1 MQRIQSIPQKGTSYL
16 YVTTVILCKRSLSLK
31 DIFVR
36 TKLFQSR
43 KAKNTCVGVTQA
55 RHTFKHWKWDW
66 IFITQIKS
74 TYLVQAAVTAGGR
87 SWTKGLIS
95 AVYSSE
101 NVWFSCRWEPAGV
114 SFNGLLWSNIW
125 SISPLFGLRDPLKGK
140 PASSN
145 RFDSVKR
152 LSVAKRLLLWQK
164 SQVVEKRESLKNGG
178 VQSEISSIS
187 RSCLRTGTSSRCN
200 GRHNFKL
207 PGSRSICSMKII
219 EEAVGIRKNN
229 TQKDVRKSWL
239 TKVLNQNDY

>member
-1 MQRIQSIPQKGTSYL
+1 MDQRLDLGRLFFRECVVFLPLGTCWR
-16 YVTTVILCKRSLSLK
+16 V
-31 DIFVR
+31 
-36 TKLFQSR
+36 
-43 KAKNTCVGVTQA
+43 
-55 RHTFKHWKWDW
+55 
-66 IFITQIKS
+66 
-74 TYLVQAAVTAGGR
+74 VQ
-87 SWTKGLIS
+87 WS
-95 AVYSSE
+95 AVVE
-101 NVWFSCRWEPAGV
+101 HLEHF
-114 SFNGLLWSNIW
+114 
-125 SISPLFGLRDPLKGK
+125 SPLRPSGPSKGK

-219 EEAVGIRKNN
+219 EEAVGIRK
-229 TQKDVRKSWL
+229 TIRKR
-239 TKVLNQNDY
+239 T